1 MTATVALDRDYYH
14 LNHEIHEWCV
24 DNFDDNTWKLSM
36 MFGHQLYTFDD
47 PCDAALFSMR
57 WGGKAVRD

>member
-1 MTATVALDRDYYH
+1 MTVTVALDRDYYH
-14 LNHEIHEWCV
+14 LNNEIHDWCV
-24 DNFDDNTWKLSM
+24 DNLEGASWQLNM

-47 PCDAALFSMR
+47 HSDAALFSMR